1 MNSVTEHRTRAYILE
16 PDNATRYQFSLSE
29 IGAGR
34 VMLTVHMGQINGAYT
49 LEKGMIRI
57 QAKEKHFALSIFGKM
72 PAIKFVNDIRGIL
85 WAVSVL
91 IDDPTDLD
99 GACQAIMEA
108 YK

>member
-1 MNSVTEHRTRAYILE
+1 MNSVTEHRTRTYVLE
-16 PDNATRYQFSLSE
+16 PGNATRYQFSLSE
-29 IGAGR
+29 TGAGL

-49 LEKGMIRI
+49 LEKDMIHR
-57 QAKEKHFALSIFGKM
+57 AREKHFASYILGKM

-91 IDDPTDLD
+91 IDDPTDLN

>member
-1 MNSVTEHRTRAYILE
+1 MNSVTEHHTRTYVLE
-16 PDNATRYQFSLSE
+16 PGNATRYQFSLSE
-29 IGAGR
+29 IGAGF
-34 VMLTVHMGQINGAYT
+34 VMLTVHMGQINGAYP
-49 LEKGMIRI
+49 LAKRMIRI
-57 QAKEKHFALSIFGKM
+57 QAKEKHFASYLFGKM